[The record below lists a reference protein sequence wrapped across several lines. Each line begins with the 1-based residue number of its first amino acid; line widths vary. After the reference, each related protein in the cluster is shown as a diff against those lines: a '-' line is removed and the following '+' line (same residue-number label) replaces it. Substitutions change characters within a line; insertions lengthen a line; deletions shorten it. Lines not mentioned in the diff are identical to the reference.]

1 MTTPTTFRAGGRP
14 SATPRAV
21 PSSAVPRWYGRET
34 IGWCYAFL
42 LPGLVLTAMF
52 VFYPMGASWVYST
65 MDWSGFTQG
74 MTFIGLD
81 NYRELIGDPLF
92 WGAFGRSM
100 LFVLV
105 GVPLRVGLALIVAIL
120 LNNVIRGR
128 TSTFFRTVFFMPVMA
143 SAAIMG
149 VVLTFVLSPNGGPVN
164 TVLVGSGLLRA
175 PIEFLSDPRI
185 AFWVVLLAHTWK
197 NFGMTLIYWLAALQ
211 TVPDDLYEAARVDGA
226 NGIRQLLYITL
237 PVLFPFAMVIV
248 VLTAN
253 ENLHAFALVQ
263 AMTGGGPYYVTQVIE
278 VYIYQTAF
286 APSAAGGIPRLGYA
300 SAAGCFFGVATL
312 LIALAQAWAARGMS
326 EHRKGVKGA
335 EG

>member
-1 MTTPTTFRAGGRP
+1 M
-14 SATPRAV
+14 ATR
-21 PSSAVPRWYGRET
+21 SSANAKPHWYGRAT

-42 LPGLVLTAMF
+42 APGLALTFMF
-52 VFYPMGASWVYST
+52 VFYPMGASWWFST
-65 MDWSGFTQG
+65 LDWSGFTSGQ
-74 MTFIGLD
+74 TFVGLE
-81 NYRELIGDPLF
+81 NYRELIADPLF

-105 GVPLRVGLALIVAIL
+105 GVPLRVAAALIVAIL
-120 LNNVIRGR
+120 LNNVVRGH
-128 TSTFFRTVFFMPVMA
+128 TSTVFRTVFFMPVMA
-143 SAAIMG
+143 SASIMG

-164 TVLVGSGLLRA
+164 TLITGVGLSKV
-175 PIEFLSDPRI
+175 PIEFLSNPSL

-211 TVPDDLYEAARVDGA
+211 TVPEELYEAAEIDGA
-226 NGIRQLLYITL
+226 GSIRKLLYVTIPIL
-237 PVLFPFAMVIV
+237 IPFAIVII

-263 AMTGGGPYYVTQVIE
+263 AMTGGGPYYTTQVIE

-300 SAAGCFFGVATL
+300 SAAGCFFGIATL
-312 LIALAQAWAARGMS
+312 LIALAQAWA
-326 EHRKGVKGA
+326 VKVVGGRRSGPSGA
-335 EG
+335 GG